1 MEVRPAST
9 GRRKRGREQRRQ
21 SHVTPARLLAL
32 GSLLAVG
39 AVAAAIVISTTGG
52 SGSHARKTAAQ
63 QSSSANARTSTT
75 GAAGKAAAAAVPILA
90 YHVINVAPPT
100 SSAPPALYVPV
111 DEFTAQMNA
120 LKAAGWHAVTLD
132 QLEAYWTHG
141 TALGP
146 GKPIVITF
154 DDGYASQYT
163 NALPVLQKLGWVAV
177 ENVAVTSLAPS
188 DGGLT
193 DAQVRGLIH
202 AGWQLGAEGPSTA
215 NLTTADPTQVDGI
228 VLSARQTLQSRY
240 GVPLNWFAYPS
251 GAYNSTLLAAVRSAG
266 FVGATTLVSGWASP
280 SADRYRL
287 PRLQVV
293 GGTSPANL
301 ISQIAAAAQTSV
313 TPGADPGIG
322 TT

>member
-39 AVAAAIVISTTGG
+39 AVAAAIVISATGE
-52 SGSHARKTAAQ
+52 SGSPAHNTATHEAG
-63 QSSSANARTSTT
+63 SAGGHTSTT
-75 GAAGKAAAAAVPILA
+75 GAAGKRGTASVPILA

-111 DEFTAQMNA
+111 DEFTSQMNA

-141 TALGP
+141 TSLGP

-163 NALPVLQKLGWVAV
+163 NALPVLKTLGWVAV
-177 ENVAVTSLAPS
+177 ENIAVTGLAPS

-193 DAQVRGLIH
+193 DAQVRGLIQ

-215 NLTTADPTQVDGI
+215 KLTTADPTQVDGM

-240 GVPLNWFAYPS
+240 GVPLNWFAYPL
-251 GAYNSTLLAAVRSAG
+251 GAYNSTIVSAVRSAG

-280 SADRYRL
+280 SADRFRL
-287 PRLQVV
+287 PRLEVA
-293 GGTSPANL
+293 GGTSPTAL
-301 ISQIAAAAQTSV
+301 ISQIAAASQTTI
-313 TPGADPGIG
+313 TPGADQGIG

>member
-1 MEVRPAST
+1 
-9 GRRKRGREQRRQ
+9 
-21 SHVTPARLLAL
+21 
-32 GSLLAVG
+32 
-39 AVAAAIVISTTGG
+39 
-52 SGSHARKTAAQ
+52 
-63 QSSSANARTSTT
+63 
-75 GAAGKAAAAAVPILA
+75 
-90 YHVINVAPPT
+90 VAPPT

-111 DEFTAQMNA
+111 DEFTSQMNA
-120 LKAAGWHAVTLD
+120 LKAAGWHAVTLA

-141 TALGP
+141 TSLGP

-163 NALPVLQKLGWVAV
+163 NALPVLKKLGWVAV
-177 ENVAVTSLAPS
+177 ENVAVTGLSPS

-193 DAQVRGLIH
+193 DTQVKGLIQ
-202 AGWQLGAEGPSTA
+202 AGWQLGAEGPTTEK
-215 NLTTADPTQVDGI
+215 LTTADPTQLDGI

-240 GVPLNWFAYPS
+240 GVSPNWFAYPS
-251 GAYNSTLLAAVRSAG
+251 GAYNQTIVAAVRSAG

-280 SADRYRL
+280 TSDRFRL

-293 GGTSPANL
+293 GGTSATKL
-301 ISQIAAAAQTSV
+301 ISQITAASQTTT

>member
-1 MEVRPAST
+1 
-9 GRRKRGREQRRQ
+9 
-21 SHVTPARLLAL
+21 VTPARLLAL

-39 AVAAAIVISTTGG
+39 GVAAAIVISTTGG
-52 SGSHARKTAAQ
+52 SGSHAHKTAAH
-63 QSSSANARTSTT
+63 QSSSAQARTSTT
-75 GAAGKAAAAAVPILA
+75 GAAGKPGTSAVPILA

-111 DEFTAQMNA
+111 DEFTSQMNA
-120 LKAAGWHAVTLD
+120 LKAAGWHAVTLA

-141 TALGP
+141 TSLGP

-163 NALPVLQKLGWVAV
+163 NALPVLKKLGWVAV
-177 ENVAVTSLAPS
+177 ENVAVTGLSPS

-193 DAQVRGLIH
+193 DTQVKALIQ
-202 AGWQLGAEGPSTA
+202 AGWQLGAEGPTTEK
-215 NLTTADPTQVDGI
+215 LTTADPAQLDGI

-240 GVPLNWFAYPS
+240 GVSPNWFAYPS
-251 GAYNSTLLAAVRSAG
+251 GAYNQTIVAAVRSAG
-266 FVGATTLVSGWASP
+266 FAGATTLVSGWASP
-280 SADRYRL
+280 TSDHFRL

-293 GGTSPANL
+293 GGTSATKL
-301 ISQIAAAAQTSV
+301 ISQITAASQTTT
-313 TPGADPGIG
+313 TPSADPGIG

>member
-9 GRRKRGREQRRQ
+9 GRRERGREQRPQ
-21 SHVTPARLLAL
+21 PHVTPSRLLAI

-39 AVAAAIVISTTGG
+39 GVAAAIVFSTTGG
-52 SGSHARKTAAQ
+52 SGSHAHKTAAH
-63 QSSSANARTSTT
+63 QSSSASARTSTT
-75 GAAGKAAAAAVPILA
+75 GAAGKPGTAAVPILA
-90 YHVINVAPPT
+90 YHVINVAPAT

-111 DEFTAQMNA
+111 DEFTSQMNA

-141 TALGP
+141 TSLGP

-163 NALPVLQKLGWVAV
+163 NALPVLKRLGWVAV
-177 ENVAVTSLAPS
+177 ENIAVTGLTPS

-193 DAQVRGLIH
+193 DAQVHGLLQ

-215 NLTTADPTQVDGI
+215 KLTTSDPTLLDGI

-240 GVPLNWFAYPS
+240 GVALNWFAYPA
-251 GAYNSTLLAAVRSAG
+251 GAYDSTIVAAVRSAG

-280 SADRYRL
+280 SADRFRL

-293 GGTSPANL
+293 GGTSPTKL
-301 ISQIAAAAQTSV
+301 ISQIAAASQTTV
-313 TPGADPGIG
+313 TPGADQGIG